1 MLTLRVANT
10 ASDMVVD
17 QPACLHK
24 GVTDGG
30 ADKLKAALFNAFESA
45 SDAGVEVGMSLRL
58 AARVS
63 CG

>member
-10 ASDMVVD
+10 VGDMVVD

-30 ADKLKAALFNAFESA
+30 ADKLKAALF
-45 SDAGVEVGMSLRL
+45 
-58 AARVS
+58 
-63 CG
+63 